1 MKVFV
6 YTPFQ
11 SYTFGS
17 MLIAANSQEE
27 AVKVIEQDYSLTR
40 EPVEFEQVLE
50 GVTAIGQPRILHCTV
65 GCE

>member
-6 YTPFQ
+6 YIPFQ

-17 MLIAANSQEE
+17 MLIAAKDQKE
-27 AVKVIEQDYSLTR
+27 AEQVIEQDYSLTR

-50 GVTAIGQPRILHCTV
+50 GVTAEGQPRILHCTV

>member
-27 AVKVIEQDYSLTR
+27 AEQVIEQDYSLR

-65 GCE
+65 GIL